1 MTRTQTDPKTGNRVA
16 RMLGSMLEEEPFW
29 IRQGSDTEESYDRQV
44 WDEKRRAGFLQRG
57 QDHMALMSKDY
68 HYSLG

>member
-1 MTRTQTDPKTGNRVA
+1 
-16 RMLGSMLEEEPFW
+16 MLGSMLEEEPFW